1 MTLKSLSKGD
11 TLIFLEKY
19 QHKLNFVIPK
29 TYLFTLKRY
38 KLEKEIILNK
48 IKKTFSKKNIII
60 RSSALDEDKLN
71 NSMAGKYDS
80 FSDLKCEKDII
91 NKYIDLVSKKFK
103 SNKDQILIQ
112 EYIQGADKAGVVFT
126 RNLNNNAPYYYIN
139 YDTSGKTNSI
149 TSGANSKDIN
159 FTVISRFKLSI
170 NKKFKKLL
178 SVINGIEKIY
188 SNDRLDIEFCIK
200 NNKIYILQC
209 RPLFSLLKTNDNEIK
224 SMLIN
229 IEKKINKIKL
239 NNPFLSG
246 TTTYLSNMADW
257 NPAEM
262 IGSKPKILPLSL
274 YSELIT
280 NNVWSQQ
287 RVNYNYK
294 DVLYQPLLFSLGG
307 SPYID
312 LRLDLNSF
320 LPKNLPAKIED
331 KIIFESLNKIK
342 KEPYLHDKI
351 EFDVL
356 ETCFDLE
363 THKKIKN
370 FLNNKESKIYLSK
383 LKKLTSEIFNQDTLN
398 KEKIKIL
405 I

>member
-1 MTLKSLSKGD
+1 MTLKSFSKGD

-19 QHKLNFVIPK
+19 QHKLKFVIPK

-48 IKKTFSKKNIII
+48 IKKEFSKKKIII

-80 FSDLKCEKDII
+80 FSDLKCEKKII

-139 YDTSGKTNSI
+139 YDTSGKTNLI

-159 FTVISRFKLSI
+159 FTVISRFKFSI

-200 NNKIYILQC
+200 NKKIYIE
-209 RPLFSLLKTNDNEIK
+209 PLI
-224 SMLIN
+224 
-229 IEKKINKIKL
+229 
-239 NNPFLSG
+239 
-246 TTTYLSNMADW
+246 
-257 NPAEM
+257 
-262 IGSKPKILPLSL
+262 
-274 YSELIT
+274 
-280 NNVWSQQ
+280 
-287 RVNYNYK
+287 
-294 DVLYQPLLFSLGG
+294 
-307 SPYID
+307 
-312 LRLDLNSF
+312 
-320 LPKNLPAKIED
+320 
-331 KIIFESLNKIK
+331 
-342 KEPYLHDKI
+342 
-351 EFDVL
+351 
-356 ETCFDLE
+356 
-363 THKKIKN
+363 
-370 FLNNKESKIYLSK
+370 
-383 LKKLTSEIFNQDTLN
+383 
-398 KEKIKIL
+398 
-405 I
+405 

>member
-1 MTLKSLSKGD
+1 MTLKSLSKGE
-11 TLIFLEKY
+11 TLLFLEKY
-19 QHKLNFVIPK
+19 QSKLKFIIPK
-29 TYLFTLKRY
+29 TYLFSLKRY
-38 KLEKEIILNK
+38 KSEKEVILNK
-48 IKKTFSKKNIII
+48 IKKKFLKKNIII
-60 RSSALDEDKLN
+60 RSSALNEDKLN

-80 FSDLKCEKDII
+80 FPDLKCEKNII
-91 NKYIDLVSKKFK
+91 NKHIDLVSKKFE

-112 EYIQGADKAGVVFT
+112 EYIKGVDKAGVVFT
-126 RNLNNNAPYYYIN
+126 RNLNNNAPYIYIN
-139 YDTSGKTNSI
+139 YDTSGKTNLI
-149 TSGANSKDIN
+149 TSGANSKSTN

-178 SVINGIEKIY
+178 SVISGIEKIY

-209 RPLFSLLKTNDNEIK
+209 RPLFSLSKTNDNEIK

-229 IEKKINKIKL
+229 IEKKIKKIKL

-246 TTTYLSNMADW
+246 STTYLSNMADW

-262 IGSKPKILPLSL
+262 IGSKPKTLPLSL

-320 LPKNLPAKIED
+320 LPKNLPRKIED

-351 EFDVL
+351 EFDVM

-363 THKKIKN
+363 IHNKIKN
-370 FLNNKESKIYLSK
+370 FLNNKD
-383 LKKLTSEIFNQDTLN
+383 LKFI
-398 KEKIKIL
+398 
-405 I
+405 